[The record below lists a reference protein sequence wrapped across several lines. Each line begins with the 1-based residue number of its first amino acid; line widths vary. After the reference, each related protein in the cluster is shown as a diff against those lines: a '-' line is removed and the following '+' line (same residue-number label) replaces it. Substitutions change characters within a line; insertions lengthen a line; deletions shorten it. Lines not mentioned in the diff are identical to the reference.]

1 MNRYDLVIY
10 GASGFTGQYV
20 VEFVYRAA
28 KEHGM
33 QSQGERGRGP
43 GDIGLFIT
51 SVLNYVVLFV
61 GLTNLGSLLNMN
73 CFGH

>member
-33 QSQGERGRGP
+33 QSQGERGRRHWAVYYISP
-43 GDIGLFIT
+43 QSFKLRCIIRW
-51 SVLNYVVLFV
+51 LNNFEH
-61 GLTNLGSLLNMN
+61 
-73 CFGH
+73 F

>member
-61 GLTNLGSLLNMN
+61 GLIILSIFKILVGLG
-73 CFGH
+73 H

>member
-20 VEFVYRAA
+20 VEFVHRAA

-33 QSQGERGRGP
+33 QSQGERGSGH
-43 GDIGLFIT
+43 GLFII
-51 SVLNYVVLFV
+51 
-61 GLTNLGSLLNMN
+61 
-73 CFGH
+73 